1 MVVLVE
7 LPQAGNVRMVGNLVG
22 QDPEIPIEIGQNVEA
37 VFEDH
42 DEDGKGYTLVQW
54 MLSEKV

>member
-1 MVVLVE
+1 MTVLVE

-22 QDPEIPIEIGQNVEA
+22 QDPEAAIEIGQKVEA

-42 DEDGKGYTLVQW
+42 GSGDDAYTLVQW
-54 MLSEKV
+54 RPLLAS